1 MRQDLVL
8 EDMHC
13 EHCASNIE
21 RYLAQQ
27 PHIRHAD
34 VDYGA
39 GRARL
44 EVEPEGDVAAIVDA
58 LESMGY
64 GASLVDP

>member
-1 MRQDLVL
+1 MRHDVVL

-21 RYLAQQ
+21 RYLSQQ
-27 PHIRHAD
+27 PSVRTAA

-44 EVEPEGDVAAIVDA
+44 EVEAEADVTAIVDA